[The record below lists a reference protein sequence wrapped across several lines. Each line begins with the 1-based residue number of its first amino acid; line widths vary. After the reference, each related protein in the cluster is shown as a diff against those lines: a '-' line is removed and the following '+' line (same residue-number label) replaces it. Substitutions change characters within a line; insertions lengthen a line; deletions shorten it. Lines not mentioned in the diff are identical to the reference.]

1 MSHKK
6 SKHNMKLNPKY
17 HSILVRVISS
27 VIFALL
33 FISVLAIAE
42 WQYPN
47 TVLNNMMYYVKTY
60 LLMGL
65 K

>member
-1 MSHKK
+1 MT
-6 SKHNMKLNPKY
+6 NKLKNNPRL
-17 HSILVRVISS
+17 HSILVKVISS
-27 VIFALL
+27 LIFALL

>member
-1 MSHKK
+1 MIKYFK
-6 SKHNMKLNPKY
+6 NNPKY

-33 FISVLAIAE
+33 FILVLVIAE

-47 TVLNNMMYYVKTY
+47 KVLHNSMYYVKTY
-60 LLMGL
+60 LRMGL
-65 K
+65 

>member
-6 SKHNMKLNPKY
+6 TMNKFKNNPKL
-17 HSILVRVISS
+17 HSIVVRIISS

-33 FISVLAIAE
+33 FIFILVIAE
-42 WQYPN
+42 TQYPN
-47 TVLNNMMYYVKTY
+47 KVLSNMKYYVDTY